1 MQANNKETR
10 RLQNNIRHI
19 EKREEKQFE
28 YKAIRF
34 VTLLEMGHQNPDIY
48 RGTGGLFV
56 IREYIRYAQCETIML
71 IFKDNKA
78 KLDILID
85 LLTYGYLD
93 EENFWKKQGGD
104 IMAILTLVLG
114 LFKASFVY
122 NDTMFITGFTSP
134 TRIEVDMQEK
144 DFVHIG
150 NLTIVPH
157 VSDVETCTL
166 ETDTDLYIIK

>member
-1 MQANNKETR
+1 METKNNMVKKSLVRSNSDVMARCDNETHALGEKSRHVINTQNSLNAYKSNEDYTRYNKLQANNKETR

-28 YKAIRF
+28 HKAIRF

-93 EENFWKKQGGD
+93 EETFWKNNG
-104 IMAILTLVLG
+104 VL
-114 LFKASFVY
+114 
-122 NDTMFITGFTSP
+122 
-134 TRIEVDMQEK
+134 
-144 DFVHIG
+144 
-150 NLTIVPH
+150 
-157 VSDVETCTL
+157 
-166 ETDTDLYIIK
+166 

>member
-1 MQANNKETR
+1 MRKNRTMETKNNMVKKGLVKTNSDVIARRDNETHALGEKSRHVINTQNSLNAYKSNEDYTRYNKLQANNKETR

-28 YKAIRF
+28 HKAIRF
-34 VTLLEMGHQNPDIY
+34 VTLLEMGHKNPDIY

-56 IREYIRYAQCETIML
+56 IREYIRYAQYETIML

-93 EENFWKKQGGD
+93 EETFWENKG
-104 IMAILTLVLG
+104 VL
-114 LFKASFVY
+114 
-122 NDTMFITGFTSP
+122 
-134 TRIEVDMQEK
+134 
-144 DFVHIG
+144 
-150 NLTIVPH
+150 
-157 VSDVETCTL
+157 
-166 ETDTDLYIIK
+166 